1 MNVYDLLSAYGEDK
15 DLLRKGGLLSTHGR
29 VLVLLLADPTITQIA
44 VSVILGVSPSAVEKS
59 VAFWSD
65 AGILKADKSGRN
77 NVYTVDRKALDEH
90 PDLKIVKLLLEH
102 D

>member
-15 DLLRKGGLLSTHGR
+15 ELLRKGGLLSTHGR
-29 VLVLLLADPTITQIA
+29 VLALLLADPTITQIA
-44 VSVILGVSPSAVEKS
+44 VSVILGVSPTAVEKS

-65 AGILKADKSGRN
+65 AGILKTDKSGRN
-77 NVYTVDRKALDEH
+77 NLYSVDKETLYQH